1 MSDLDAE
8 VGRMDAYY
16 YGFDETGVGAV
27 DAILSAVAQAG
38 KNWHHTDEWGS
49 PHDWTDDTRSDA
61 QRIQDAADQCA
72 VRIAAHVAAERDVLL
87 AKFEA
92 LVDQWPVGDNG
103 QDYRAAVTQCAAAIR
118 DLIKEA
124 RA

>member
-16 YGFDETGVGAV
+16 YSFDETGVGVV

-72 VRIAAHVAAERDVLL
+72 VRIAAHVAAERDALL
-87 AKFEA
+87 AMFEA
-92 LVDQWPVGDNG
+92 LVEFWEQEWSPTDSGWVESC
-103 QDYRAAVTQCAAAIR
+103 TR
-118 DLIKEA
+118 DLRNVIKEA